1 MIILANA
8 YKTKPR
14 SEGDD
19 ENIHQISPDGRRH
32 SIFYQT
38 SATGCLFCETGHG
51 FGCFVACPRKDDKKE
66 KRDSADGEA

>member
-38 SATGCLFCETGHG
+38 SAEAA
-51 FGCFVACPRKDDKKE
+51 CFVRLDMVWMFCSVPAK
-66 KRDSADGEA
+66 G